1 MRRKDREMSREFA
14 LAVMDKC
21 EWTVVSFVTP
31 EGEPYAVPVSAVRE
45 GDTLSFHTAKEGRK
59 IDCIAHSPLRAR
71 RVRRRRGEGEGQV
84 HHGV

>member
-31 EGEPYAVPVSAVRE
+31 EGEPRE
-45 GDTLSFHTAKEGRK
+45 RGQKDRLHPSFSCRTR
-59 IDCIAHSPLRAR
+59 C
-71 RVRRRRGEGEGQV
+71 VRRGRGEGEGQV
-84 HHGV
+84 HHGI